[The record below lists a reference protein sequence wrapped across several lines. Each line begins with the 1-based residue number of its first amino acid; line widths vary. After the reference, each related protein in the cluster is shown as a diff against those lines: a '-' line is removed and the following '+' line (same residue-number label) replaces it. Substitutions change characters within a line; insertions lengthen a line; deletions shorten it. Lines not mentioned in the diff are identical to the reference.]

1 MKLLSRKNMLKIIKI
16 CSVLLFIGC
25 ALFLLYYLVL
35 QPYYSRKVTQQYRNI
50 YYSSSK
56 NEENITSINNDV
68 ETEAFSIALDDSY
81 KNNSKDANGIL
92 LKFSKLLEYNS
103 DIKGWLS
110 INGTNI
116 DYPVMQDFNGG
127 DFYLDHDFEGNKD
140 KNGSLY
146 IDGNCNVE
154 DPSKNIV
161 IHGHNMQSTRMMFY
175 ELLNY
180 NRIDYYKEHPVL
192 TFDSIYKNSQWK
204 IISFMR
210 VAGAVSKN
218 DGFNYMTGTFENDE
232 DFLDFLYQIE
242 SRSLYYCPVDVNED
256 DRLLMLSTCSYEIH
270 DYRTVVVARRVRK
283 GESTDVDVDKAY
295 LRQDVLFPNS
305 YYKHYGGE
313 APVVTNFAD
322 AISFNEIN
330 WYDGNI
336 RYDSS
341 MGKIV
346 EVDNLKYKI
355 TSDTTVSFAGCV
367 NKKIKELKI
376 PSNIEIND
384 RKFEVTEHEK
394 KAFQNLSKLKTL
406 KIGNS
411 IKEIKPSAFTK
422 CSKLESIV
430 IGDNVEIIGKKAFNN
445 LENLKKI
452 KIKSTKLEKIED
464 KVFKGIFEK
473 PTFNIPEGKKKKY
486 IKLLESSGIPEK
498 SRLKTFKVK

>member
-1 MKLLSRKNMLKIIKI
+1 MKLLSRKNIPKIIKI
-16 CSVLLFIGC
+16 CSILLFSGC

-35 QPYYSRKVTQQYRNI
+35 QPYYSKKLTEQYRNI
-50 YYSSSK
+50 YYNYSDETSANSADVTNDESK
-56 NEENITSINNDV
+56 TFSV
-68 ETEAFSIALDDSY
+68 ELDNSHKKNAKDS
-81 KNNSKDANGIL
+81 NGIL

-110 INGTNI
+110 IVNTYI
-116 DYPVMQDFNGG
+116 DYPVMQDFDGG
-127 DFYLDHDFEGNKD
+127 DFYLNHDFEGNRD

-180 NRIDYYKEHPVL
+180 NNLNYYKEHPVI

-210 VAGAVSKN
+210 VAGTISKN
-218 DGFNYMTGTFENDE
+218 NGFNYMTGTFDSDE
-232 DFLDFLYQIE
+232 EFLDFLYQIE

-283 GESTDVDVDKAY
+283 GESTDVDVDRAY
-295 LRQDVLFPNS
+295 FREDVLLPDS
-305 YYKHYGGE
+305 YYKHYDGE

-322 AISFNEIN
+322 AMSFGEIN
-330 WYDGNI
+330 WYDGNV

-341 MGKIV
+341 IGKTV
-346 EVDNLKYKI
+346 EVDKLKYKI
-355 TSDTTVSFAGCV
+355 TSDTTVSFAGCS
-367 NKKIKELKI
+367 NKNIKELKI
-376 PSNIEIND
+376 PSNVEIND
-384 RKFEVTEHEK
+384 RKFQVTEHEK
-394 KAFQNLSKLKTL
+394 SAFQNLSKVKTIN
-406 KIGNS
+406 IGNN
-411 IKEIKPSAFTK
+411 ITEIKSSAFTE
-422 CSKLESIV
+422 CTKLESVVLGSNLESI
-430 IGDNVEIIGKKAFNN
+430 DKKAFYN

-452 KIKSTKLEKIED
+452 KIKSTHLKEIGENA
-464 KVFKGIFEK
+464 FKGIKEK
-473 PTFNIPEGKKKKY
+473 CKFKIPENKKKKY
-486 IKLLESSGIPEK
+486 TSLIKNADTPEEAK
-498 SRLKTFKVK
+498 YITYKVK